1 MTVTSSRYTQSAN
14 TIFLLIVSTMTSFWA
29 DACIYWT
36 IFFIKSMLLNPIK
49 NVFNG
54 VITPGNGNNKDNIVG
69 QAIVLSAYGHRD
81 KPRV

>member
-1 MTVTSSRYTQSAN
+1 
-14 TIFLLIVSTMTSFWA
+14 MTSFWA

-54 VITPGNGNNKDNIVG
+54 VITPGNGNNKDNIVV
-69 QAIVLSAYGHRD
+69 QAIVFVCIWS
-81 KPRV
+81 